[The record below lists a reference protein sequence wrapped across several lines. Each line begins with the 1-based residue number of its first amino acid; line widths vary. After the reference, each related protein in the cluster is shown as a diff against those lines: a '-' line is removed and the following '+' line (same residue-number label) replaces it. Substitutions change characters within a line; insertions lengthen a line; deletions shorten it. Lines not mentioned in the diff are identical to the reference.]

1 MVLIGRKPL
10 MRYVTA
16 CITVF
21 NEGNKTLVIKAR
33 GMAISKAVDTAE
45 IVRRKFV
52 ASSKVKKIEIGTVQL
67 PAITTASTEDTA
79 TGYHSN
85 PRPKNISTIEI
96 TLVK

>member
-21 NEGNKTLVIKAR
+21 NQGNKTVVIKAR
-33 GMAISKAVDTAE
+33 GLAISLAVDVAE

-52 ASSKVKKIEIGTVQL
+52 LSAKIQNIEIGTTTL
-67 PAITTASTEDTA
+67 PADEK
-79 TGYHSN
+79 N

-96 TLVK
+96 TLEK